1 MKSNS
6 ADYRA
11 LKQFGR
17 LCVSVIIAVAL
28 SMTMVSALFGQNSED
43 KNRTRDVA
51 VIKSGSLFSLE
62 FREKCAPPW
71 LQSTLGTKLL
81 VALRKAGITL
91 KLGGTPPL
99 VSQENLEYSLVATQG
114 ETDLRTG
121 RIFAEVGPGSEL
133 NFKNT
138 EGKAVVLQIDITK
151 ICWDIDIEGILSEA
165 KKAGSDHA
173 IVVTFGVEE
182 LTSDVNI
189 SGSLGKQKSFRVN
202 ADLYILSTATGKV
215 VDAFSGEKRTM
226 DVSAEAAIS
235 TSAEYLSTKIV
246 EALETSRNSGILSW

>member
-1 MKSNS
+1 MIHTLTECKI
-6 ADYRA
+6 
-11 LKQFGR
+11 LEGFGR
-17 LCVSVIIAVAL
+17 YCVPVLAAFCIVVIVAAD
-28 SMTMVSALFGQNSED
+28 SPAQQPDD
-43 KNRTRDVA
+43 KSQATEVDV
-51 VIKSGSLFSLE
+51 INSGSLYSVE
-62 FREKCAPPW
+62 FREKCGPPW

-81 VALRKAGITL
+81 VALRKAGITI

-133 NFKNT
+133 TFKNT

-151 ICWDIDIEGILSEA
+151 VCWDVDFDGILEEA
-165 KKAGSDHA
+165 EMAGSDHA
-173 IVVTFGVEE
+173 IVVAFSVED

-189 SGSLGKQKSFRVN
+189 GGSLGKQKSFRVN
-202 ADLYILSTATGKV
+202 ADMFVLSASTGNV
-215 VDAFSGEKRTM
+215 IDAFSGEKRTM

-235 TSAEYLSTKIV
+235 ASAEYLSTKIV
-246 EALETSRNSGILSW
+246 EALEISRKTGILSW